1 MPFTVADRF
10 RRLPPYLF
18 SEIDKKKKA
27 AMAAGRDVINL
38 GIGDPDTPTH
48 PVIVEAMQKAVAD
61 PDTHCYALD
70 NGDPAFREEIARF
83 MEQRFGVKLDA
94 GSEIYPTIGS
104 KEALANLALAFVNP
118 GDITLVPE
126 PCYPVYRGA
135 TYFAGGLP
143 LYMDLLPENDFFPD
157 LDKIDPRDAARTK
170 IMWINYPNSPTGKL
184 ATKAFFEKAIAF
196 AKKYGCLI
204 CQDAAYTEMTFDG
217 RALSILEVP
226 GARDVAIELH
236 SCSKTFSMT
245 GWRVGWACGNK
256 DLVAGL
262 GRMKSNVDS
271 GIFTAVQRAAT
282 VALQHYDDIVP
293 PLMKM
298 YHQRRDVFCNGLRD
312 IGWNVRPPEG
322 TFYCWIPVPKGHT
335 SAETCTRLLEEA
347 DIVTTPG
354 NGFGAPGEG
363 FVRATLTVTEE
374 RLAQTVDRIA
384 KLKW

>member
-1 MPFTVADRF
+1 MSLLQIDNVTAGYQEGIAILNDLTLAAEPTSVTIIIGPNGAGKSTLLKTIYGFLKP
-10 RRLPPYLF
+10 RL
-18 SEIDKKKKA
+18 
-27 AMAAGRDVINL
+27 G
-38 GIGDPDTPTH
+38 
-48 PVIVEAMQKAVAD
+48 Q
-61 PDTHCYALD
+61 
-70 NGDPAFREEIARF
+70 
-83 MEQRFGVKLDA
+83 
-94 GSEIYPTIGS
+94 
-104 KEALANLALAFVNP
+104 
-118 GDITLVPE
+118 
-126 PCYPVYRGA
+126 
-135 TYFAGGLP
+135 
-143 LYMDLLPENDFFPD
+143 
-157 LDKIDPRDAARTK
+157 
-170 IMWINYPNSPTGKL
+170 
-184 ATKAFFEKAIAF
+184 
-196 AKKYGCLI
+196 
-204 CQDAAYTEMTFDG
+204 MTFDG
-217 RALSILEVP
+217 RAMSILEVP

-271 GIFTAVQRAAT
+271 GIFTAVQNAAT
-282 VALQHYDDIVP
+282 VALQHYDEIVP

-298 YHQRRDVFCNGLRD
+298 YHQRRDVFCNGLKK
-312 IGWNVRPPEG
+312 IGWNVQPPEG

-335 SAETCTRLLEEA
+335 SAETCTRLLDEA